1 MCCKAWDQCGQA
13 AGVGG
18 GVGVAAEHARLL
30 PIWGKWILEI
40 SERKLNPNLDVKAL
54 WLSSFESHL
63 CRVGTVTS
71 VG

>member
-1 MCCKAWDQCGQA
+1 M
-13 AGVGG
+13 
-18 GVGVAAEHARLL
+18 GVAAEHARLL